1 MQEIRHL
8 EPRRDPRV
16 GHAGIQLAQ
25 RPHLLI
31 ERVGQLRVAQRH
43 NIRRLRMEKPGT
55 CRHFR
60 PSRLRLT
67 VLVGGLQLFQA
78 AGRGLMQRG
87 RAGGPAAGLRGWRV
101 PFQAEREPV
110 VLIRHRHF
118 LTGRQ
123 SLGQCDLQI
132 VFLVA
137 KGGFSVFRL
146 HFNQGI
152 VDIFPCAVFLIVDRF
167 LINGRFPIAVR
178 SEKIFHVFFP
188 DFLVLL
194 QQDSGRGCR
203 PPLRLLRRKILR
215 RLGQ

>member
-1 MQEIRHL
+1 MPPFPSQ
-8 EPRRDPRV
+8 PSPPY
-16 GHAGIQLAQ
+16 GFG
-25 RPHLLI
+25 
-31 ERVGQLRVAQRH
+31 
-43 NIRRLRMEKPGT
+43 RRLAALPGGRARADAAWP
-55 CRHFR
+55 CRR
-60 PSRLRLT
+60 SGCGPSRLACPL
-67 VLVGGLQLFQA
+67 
-78 AGRGLMQRG
+78 
-87 RAGGPAAGLRGWRV
+87 
-101 PFQAEREPV
+101 QAEREPV

-203 PPLRLLRRKILR
+203 PLSASCAARFSAVSASDAAGPISSSSTTLQKAAIVLIIPRFPVS
-215 RLGQ
+215 